1 MTSTGSRIK
10 DFFFAIPRE
19 RAALIALSLLGLTAR
34 AGYIL
39 WTRDASLHPD
49 LGSFLPSS
57 LAFTHPFDTSP
68 REPLFVWWLWLLGK
82 LGAGSAVNIRLAGSL
97 WFLPSFFLF
106 FALAARFLGTGRAW
120 IAAALFA
127 FLPAQV
133 QSDTLGLRNLQET
146 FGLLL
151 LLNALHAPA
160 GPGTWR
166 LPAAALALLVLTRV
180 NYVLS
185 GFLLLAAAAWR
196 TRGLRPL
203 LALLPALLL
212 LAPHLQNNKA
222 RHGDPLYSVSLHTR
236 YIANMENLGR
246 PGFPATV
253 TEWQKD
259 PYAQRLTMRQWLF
272 ENHTPWEL
280 ARDSAKGLL
289 NGLWDF
295 YWKVYFS
302 LGLPGRAA
310 VLLLGMYLLG
320 AALAA
325 LTPGL
330 RLLPLW
336 LLLLTLPYAFT
347 SHVFWAGR
355 FFTPFAPLALL
366 LAVLG
371 AGSAWDTLRGLLPR
385 PRTAP
390 KL

>member
-1 MTSTGSRIK
+1 MTFPGSRVK
-10 DFFFAIPRE
+10 EFFFGISRE
-19 RAALIALSLLGLTAR
+19 RAALIALSLLGLAAR
-34 AGYIL
+34 IGYIL
-39 WTRDASLHPD
+39 WTRDAAPHPD

-82 LGAGSAVNIRLAGSL
+82 LGAGSAAGIRLAGSL

-106 FALAARFLGTGRAW
+106 FALAARFLGAGRAW
-120 IAAALFA
+120 AAAALYA

-133 QSDTLGLRNLQET
+133 QSDSLGLRNLQET
-146 FGLLL
+146 FALLL

-160 GPGTWR
+160 GPKAWR
-166 LPAAALALLVLTRV
+166 LPAAALALLALTRV

-196 TRGLRPL
+196 ARGLRPL
-203 LALLPALLL
+203 LALAPALLL

-222 RHGDPLYSVSLHTR
+222 RHGDPLYSVSLHAS
-236 YIANMENLGR
+236 YISNMENLGR

-253 TEWQKD
+253 YEWQKD
-259 PYAQRLTMRQWLF
+259 PYAQRLTTRQWLF

-280 ARDSAKGLL
+280 ARDSAKGLRS
-289 NGLWDF
+289 GLWDF

-310 VLLLGMYLLG
+310 VLLLGLYLLG

-371 AGSAWDTLRGLLPR
+371 GGRAWDTLRGLRPR

>member
-1 MTSTGSRIK
+1 MPLQVSLKTYFSGFS
-10 DFFFAIPRE
+10 RE
-19 RAALIALSLLGLTAR
+19 RAALISLAVLGLAAR
-34 AGYIL
+34 AGYIY
-39 WTRDASLHPD
+39 WTRGAAPHLD

-57 LAFTHPFDTSP
+57 LPFTHPFDTSP

-82 LGAGSAVNIRLAGSL
+82 LGAGSTLGIRLAGSL

-106 FALAARFLGTGRAW
+106 FALAVRFLGAGRAW
-120 IAAALFA
+120 VAAALYA

-133 QSDTLGLRNLQET
+133 QSDALGLRNLQET
-146 FGLLL
+146 FALLL
-151 LLNALHAPA
+151 LLNALHTPV
-160 GPGTWR
+160 GPKAWR
-166 LPAAALALLVLTRV
+166 LPAAALALLALTRV

-185 GFLLLAAAAWR
+185 GLLLLAAAAWR
-196 TRGLRPL
+196 ARGLRPL
-203 LALLPALLL
+203 LALVPALLL
-212 LAPHLQNNKA
+212 LAPQLQNNKA
-222 RHGDPLYSVSLHTR
+222 RHGEALYSVSLHTR
-236 YIANMENLGR
+236 YISTMENLGR

-253 TEWQKD
+253 EEWQKD
-259 PYAQRLTMRQWLF
+259 PYALRLTTRQWLF
-272 ENHTPWEL
+272 ENHTPYEL

-310 VLLLGMYLLG
+310 VGLLGLYLLG
-320 AALAA
+320 AALAV

-371 AGSAWDTLRGLLPR
+371 GGRAWDTLRGLLPR

>member
-1 MTSTGSRIK
+1 MAFLRSDIIVFFSALSR
-10 DFFFAIPRE
+10 R
-19 RAALIALSLLGLTAR
+19 RAALMALALLGLAAR
-34 AGYIL
+34 AGYIF
-39 WTRDASLHPD
+39 WTKDAAPHPD
-49 LGSFLPSS
+49 LGSFLPA
-57 LAFTHPFDTSP
+57 AFPFAHPFDTSP
-68 REPLFVWWLWLLGK
+68 REPFFVWWLWLLGK
-82 LGAGSAVNIRLAGSL
+82 LGAGSLTAIRLAGSL

-106 FALAARFLGTGRAW
+106 FALAARFLGDRRAW
-120 IAAALFA
+120 FAVALYA

-133 QSDTLGLRNLQET
+133 QSDALGLRNLQET

-151 LLNALHAPA
+151 LLNALHSPA
-160 GPGTWR
+160 GPKAWR
-166 LPAAALALLVLTRV
+166 LPAAALALLALTRV

-196 TRGLRPL
+196 VRGLRPL
-203 LALLPALLL
+203 LALVPALLL

-236 YIANMENLGR
+236 YISNMENLGR

-253 TEWQKD
+253 EEWQKD
-259 PYAQRLTMRQWLF
+259 PYAQRLTLRQWLF
-272 ENHTPWEL
+272 ENHTPYQL
-280 ARDSAKGLL
+280 VSDSLKGLL
-289 NGLWDF
+289 GGLWDF

-310 VLLLGMYLLG
+310 VLLLGLYLLG
-320 AALAA
+320 GALAA

-371 AGSAWDTLRGLLPR
+371 GSRAWDTLRSLLPR